1 MRFGAVLK
9 FKVPG
14 VASDFRLSRG
24 CRLELIFAITPTN
37 INVAE
42 ESVSA
47 CSSCEWLVTARLSTA
62 GALSATASE
71 SVEGT
76 FCVRPM
82 TVGYASDA
90 KRNGR
95 GMSSAVRA
103 SGSSSH
109 DLSALATAP
118 PRVHV
123 IAYDDNTGRMGC
135 SDSWMGET
143 GEKPYLAAAFFRGGD
158 RPISAS
164 PRDRP
169 LDLPFTNGC
178 SVHDESFEL
187 EW

>member
-1 MRFGAVLK
+1 
-9 FKVPG
+9 
-14 VASDFRLSRG
+14 
-24 CRLELIFAITPTN
+24 
-37 INVAE
+37 
-42 ESVSA
+42 
-47 CSSCEWLVTARLSTA
+47 
-62 GALSATASE
+62 
-71 SVEGT
+71 
-76 FCVRPM
+76 M

-109 DLSALATAP
+109 DLSALATTS

-123 IAYDDNTGRMGC
+123 IPYDDSTGRMGC

-164 PRDRP
+164 PRGRP
-169 LDLPFTNGC
+169 WDLPLTNGC

-187 EW
+187 ERSWL